1 VNSLRGDEVED
12 NLRRAHPQAAEEQR
26 ALDSA
31 ATRESAEEWAERTEG
46 EHDGVQVGELL
57 LGEAELL
64 FERARVHGEAIRD
77 SRGDGGIH
85 AADESATAEGRAG
98 EGAIGD
104 PVHALR
110 IRWRLSGLRGARAA
124 V

>member
-12 NLRRAHPQAAEEQR
+12 DLRRAHPQAAEEQR

-46 EHDGVQVGELL
+46 ELDGVQVGELL

-64 FERARVHGEAIRD
+64 FERARVH
-77 SRGDGGIH
+77 
-85 AADESATAEGRAG
+85 
-98 EGAIGD
+98 
-104 PVHALR
+104 
-110 IRWRLSGLRGARAA
+110 
-124 V
+124 

>member
-1 VNSLRGDEVED
+1 MNSLRGDEVED
-12 NLRRAHPQAAEEQR
+12 DLRRAHPQAAEEQR

-46 EHDGVQVGELL
+46 ELDGVQVGELL

-64 FERARVHGEAIRD
+64 FERARVHGEAIGD

-85 AADESATAEGRAG
+85 AADESATPEGRAG

-104 PVHALR
+104 PGHALR
-110 IRWRLSGLRGARAA
+110 IR
-124 V
+124 